1 MSCEHEKL
9 IELSLDVIESSICE
23 WLYWNIGYILSLLW
37 CFDLYSGH
45 GLRYRGFTI
54 TLRHTTL
61 GRTPLDEWSSPPRDV
76 CLTIHTHKIQTSV
89 PLGSE
94 TAFPASEPPQTHALD
109 RAASGIG
116 IALLTTR
123 IFLKY
128 KLWGL
133 WRAREWIGYSVNDKW
148 TGSHPVSQSVR

>member
-1 MSCEHEKL
+1 MRNWLNCLWMWLNQVFVNDYTEILGIFSRSYGASTCIPVMASVIGASRLHSDTPHSVGFLWMSDH
-9 IELSLDVIESSICE
+9 
-23 WLYWNIGYILSLLW
+23 
-37 CFDLYSGH
+37 
-45 GLRYRGFTI
+45 
-54 TLRHTTL
+54 
-61 GRTPLDEWSSPPRDV
+61 PRPE
-76 CLTIHTHKIQTSV
+76 TSAWQHTHKIQTSV